1 MENQIINNEEKTLSE
16 SMIQNIKATAP
27 WMKFLAIMSFIGA
40 GLLFVFALVSISK
53 SSEYG
58 RYYDYYRIDSTPFII
73 NAIVYIIVAIIVC
86 IIGGYLYKSS
96 DAYRNFCNSSDT
108 NSLETALLMQKK
120 YWKAVGIVTIVYLSL
135 LVIVLL
141 FIVSN
146 SNSYYF

>member
-27 WMKFLAIMSFIGA
+27 WMKFLAIMSFIAA
-40 GLLFVFALVSISK
+40 GLIIILAIFTLSK
-53 SSEYG
+53 SSGYYYG
-58 RYYDYYRIDSTPFII
+58 SSALTFT
-73 NAIVYIIVAIIVC
+73 AIMYIGVAIIAFV
-86 IIGGYLYKSS
+86 IGGYLYKSADNYS
-96 DAYRNFCNSSDT
+96 NFCNSRNVS
-108 NSLETALLMQKK
+108 SLETALLMQKK

-146 SNSYYF
+146 SSSYYRYY